1 MVSIEDIIAIIT
13 QNIVDVFFCRY
24 ITKTVE
30 ETMDIDSIMQELKSF
45 MNESQQLVVLPGK
58 YKKKLIA
65 YYYLA
70 AKIEIGQRY
79 TESDIN
85 DILNQWAVF
94 HDSATLRR
102 ELYNKHLLNRTNDCR
117 YYWREEELPPSEEF
131 IAKYV

>member
-1 MVSIEDIIAIIT
+1 MEINSIT
-13 QNIVDVFFCRY
+13 
-24 ITKTVE
+24 
-30 ETMDIDSIMQELKSF
+30 QELKSF
-45 MNESQQLVVLPGK
+45 MNENMQLVSLPAK
-58 YKKKLIA
+58 YKKKLVA

-70 AKIEIGQRY
+70 AKIEAGQRY

-94 HDSATLRR
+94 RDPATLRR

-117 YYWREEELPPSEEF
+117 YYWKDKEQLTLEEF

>member
-1 MVSIEDIIAIIT
+1 ME
-13 QNIVDVFFCRY
+13 
-24 ITKTVE
+24 
-30 ETMDIDSIMQELKSF
+30 IDSIIQEIKSF
-45 MNESQQLVVLPGK
+45 MNESGQLVALPSK

-70 AKIEIGQRY
+70 GKIDMGKQY

-94 HDSATLRR
+94 HDPATLRR
-102 ELYNKHLLNRTNDCR
+102 EMYNKHLLNRTEDGKF
-117 YYWREEELPPSEEF
+117 YWKEDLPPLEDF

>member
-1 MVSIEDIIAIIT
+1 MIFIDDIIAIIT
-13 QNIVDVFFCRY
+13 QNIVGAFFCRY
-24 ITKTVE
+24 TSENVE
-30 ETMDIDSIMQELKSF
+30 ETMDINNIMRKLKTF

-85 DILNQWAVF
+85 DILNQWAIF

-117 YYWREEELPPSEEF
+117 TAITNSG
-131 IAKYV
+131 K

>member
-1 MVSIEDIIAIIT
+1 MIFIDDIIAIIT
-13 QNIVDVFFCRY
+13 QNNFDAFFCRY
-24 ITKTVE
+24 TSENVE
-30 ETMDIDSIMQELKSF
+30 EIMDIDNIMRELKSF
-45 MNESQQLVVLPGK
+45 MNERQQLVVLPGK

-70 AKIEIGQRY
+70 TKIEIGQRY

-85 DILNQWAVF
+85 DILNQWAIF

-117 YYWREEELPPSEEF
+117 YYWREEELPPLEEF

>member
-1 MVSIEDIIAIIT
+1 MDRII
-13 QNIVDVFFCRY
+13 
-24 ITKTVE
+24 
-30 ETMDIDSIMQELKSF
+30 QELKSF
-45 MNESQQLVVLPGK
+45 MNKDSQLVVLPGK

-70 AKIEIGQRY
+70 NKIEIGKRY

-94 HDSATLRR
+94 HDPATLRR
-102 ELYNKHLLNRTNDCR
+102 ELYNKHLLNRTEDGK
-117 YYWREEELPPSEEF
+117 YYRKEEELPLLEDF

>member
-1 MVSIEDIIAIIT
+1 MDGG
-13 QNIVDVFFCRY
+13 
-24 ITKTVE
+24 
-30 ETMDIDSIMQELKSF
+30 TMDINGIMRELKSF
-45 MNESQQLVVLPGK
+45 LDESGQLVILPGK

-70 AKIEIGQRY
+70 TKIEMGKRY

-117 YYWREEELPPSEEF
+117 YYWREEELPSLEEF
-131 IAKYV
+131 IAKYI

>member
-1 MVSIEDIIAIIT
+1 
-13 QNIVDVFFCRY
+13 
-24 ITKTVE
+24 
-30 ETMDIDSIMQELKSF
+30 MDINSIILELKSF
-45 MNESQQLVVLPGK
+45 MNESGQLMILPGK

-70 AKIEIGQRY
+70 SKIEIGQRY

-85 DILNQWAVF
+85 DILNQWALF

-117 YYWREEELPPSEEF
+117 YYWREEELPLFEEF
-131 IAKYV
+131 MAKYV

>member
-1 MVSIEDIIAIIT
+1 ME
-13 QNIVDVFFCRY
+13 
-24 ITKTVE
+24 
-30 ETMDIDSIMQELKSF
+30 IDSIIQELKPF
-45 MNESQQLVVLPGK
+45 MNESRQLVALPAK

-70 AKIEIGQRY
+70 TKFEVGQRY

-94 HDSATLRR
+94 HDPATLRR

-117 YYWREEELPPSEEF
+117 YYWKEEEQLSLEEF